1 MLLSNAGEY
10 AVRAMLHLAS
20 LETNKIF
27 KIVEISK
34 TWTIPESFLRKILVN
49 LSKAGLVASSRG
61 VNGGY
66 SLARPTHR
74 ITLLDIVIAI
84 EGNVYLNKC
93 MMGPEMCENR
103 NWCPVHNVWIE
114 AQHAYSEV
122 LNSTTLEDFISNS
135 KLNEHIKSKI

>member
-1 MLLSNAGEY
+1 VLLSNAGEY

-20 LETNKIF
+20 LETNKVI

-34 TWTIPESFLRKILVN
+34 TWDIPESFLRKILVS
-49 LSKAGLVASSRG
+49 LSKAGLVVSSRG

-66 SLARPTHR
+66 SLARPTHK

-84 EGNVYLNKC
+84 EGNIYLNKC
-93 MMGPEMCENR
+93 MMAPEMCENID
-103 NWCPVHNVWIE
+103 WCPVHNVWTK

-122 LNSTTLEDFISNS
+122 LNSTTLEDFNSNS
-135 KLNEHIKSKI
+135 KLNEYIKSKI